1 MTRRLPINFHSTKT
15 KHLSW
20 IVNERNLRPCH
31 CRIRHC
37 VCMCYGCTC
46 LGCHLVSGGK
56 KEPKH
61 FDCCFDFSCLLLLFW
76 VHCQTKLNGRT
87 AFPHFFRWV
96 TQCRRHGFYVAKVFN
111 SDKCNAH
118 ADLAYRFIL
127 PFGASLWKLHW
138 FGYNPMMRRIK
149 IKSADKTRRA
159 EDKEKTIKNNDRI
172 ILLAFRFTAAH
183 LFIDGRLLSFTFSLL
198 LFLLLFFLRHLQMPK

>member
-1 MTRRLPINFHSTKT
+1 MPLPDSPLCVYVLWMYMFRLPFG
-15 KHLSW
+15 
-20 IVNERNLRPCH
+20 VRR
-31 CRIRHC
+31 
-37 VCMCYGCTC
+37 
-46 LGCHLVSGGK
+46 K
-56 KEPKH
+56 KRAKA
-61 FDCCFDFSCLLLLFW
+61 LWLLFRFFVFIIIILSSLSDQVEW
-76 VHCQTKLNGRT
+76 ENGF
-87 AFPHFFRWV
+87 FPFFRWV
-96 TQCRRHGFYVAKVFN
+96 TQFRRHGFYVAKVFN